1 MKKVF
6 KIWFLFTLFIIIFQF
21 SQLIAQENCNNVP
34 VEDTIEVVLPA
45 INSDIT
51 EVGFAVPPIWNE
63 VTPVNEII
71 NIHNGSK
78 ENKG

>member
-1 MKKVF
+1 
-6 KIWFLFTLFIIIFQF
+6 LFTLIIIIFKF

-34 VEDTIEVVLPA
+34 VEDTFEVVLPA
-45 INSDIT
+45 INSGIT

-71 NIHNGSK
+71 NIPNGSK